1 MASCGMLGEET
12 EDLSEDL
19 RGLPFERMIGVL
31 GVRGSEIEVEDVTK
45 EGVGAKEETS
55 GGW

>member
-31 GVRGSEIEVEDVTK
+31 GVRGREVEVEDVTK